1 MPRNFSKAIQI
12 SIFRRDGR
20 MCRWCKKPVIF
31 APVMKLIALE
41 VNVSG
46 FVGDLAYHH
55 LHWSRKSAPLLDEL
69 GAVLNHV
76 HASSTGGPDTVEN
89 LVTACN
95 KCNGHKS
102 AGPSA
107 EFEARPRK
115 VVKGKY
121 GEPLHWDGLSE
132 LFLALASR
140 FPGRLS
146 PSDKQWVAVIRRP
159 LAAPCVTEKAP

>member
-12 SIFRRDGR
+12 SIFRRDGW

-41 VNVSG
+41 VNESG

-76 HASSTGGPDTVEN
+76 HDSSTGGPDTVEN

-95 KCNGHKS
+95 KCNGHES
-102 AGPSA
+102 AGTLRRIRGAPTQGREGQIRGAASLGWA
-107 EFEARPRK
+107 VR
-115 VVKGKY
+115 VVSRA
-121 GEPLHWDGLSE
+121 GEPFS
-132 LFLALASR
+132 
-140 FPGRLS
+140 GR
-146 PSDKQWVAVIRRP
+146 AVDIG
-159 LAAPCVTEKAP
+159 